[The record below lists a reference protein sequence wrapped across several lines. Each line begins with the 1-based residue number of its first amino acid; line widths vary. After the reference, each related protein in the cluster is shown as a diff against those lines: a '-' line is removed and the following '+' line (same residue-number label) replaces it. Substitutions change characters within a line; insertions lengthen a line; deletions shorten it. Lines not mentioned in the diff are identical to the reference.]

1 MKAHNK
7 EISEEKANE
16 TVKEKRA
23 FDEEEYRKKLE
34 KKKKLKII
42 IPIVSI
48 SVLIIVAFFCT
59 GFALFNKNNN
69 KIISK
74 ISIEDMQVS
83 GLTQKEVEEK
93 LDNKIKERLEKD
105 VILKS
110 GDFEYTLNLN
120 QIEAKYNVQKAVEEA
135 FETGRNGN
143 IIENNFEIIRTMT
156 KGKNIKL
163 EFEYNDKILTGLIE
177 EISLSIPDAVEEPS
191 YSIEGDKLHIVK
203 GKEGKTINKESLK
216 TAIEEIL
223 NNFNKEM
230 KIDLDIINKKPEEID
245 IEKIYNEV
253 YKEPKDAYYTKDPF
267 TIYPHEDGIKFN
279 LDDAKEI
286 LKDDKEEY
294 EIKLEITQPK
304 VKTGDLGTEA
314 FPDLL
319 STYSTK
325 YDAGLASRT
334 NNMVLAMRSLDGVV
348 VNPGEVFS
356 YNKTLGQR
364 TKAKGY
370 QEAGG
375 YAGGRVVQL
384 VGGGICQVSSTLY
397 NAALYANLEIVE
409 RYNHMFNT
417 IYAGAGRDATVSYG
431 TLDFKFKNT
440 RKYPIMIKTSIGSGI
455 CKISIFGIKED
466 VEYEIEI
473 STKILGYTPYSTIYE
488 NDYSLA
494 EGTEKVEQ
502 SGMNGCRSVT
512 YKIVKLNGQ
521 EISNTVLSNDSYD
534 PMNRIIKRGAKK
546 TAQVNNTPV
555 QQPVVEQ
562 PVQTQ
567 PSPEPEP
574 NTQPEPQPTE
584 PETPQTVPDEEPP
597 EVPNPPEN
605 TEGD

>member
-1 MKAHNK
+1 MKAYNK
-7 EISEEKANE
+7 EIDEKKANE
-16 TVKEKRA
+16 NLKKREA
-23 FDEEEYRKKLE
+23 FNEEEYRKKIE
-34 KKKKLKII
+34 KKNKLKVI
-42 IPIVSI
+42 IPII
-48 SVLIIVAFFCT
+48 SVSVLVIVGFLCT
-59 GFALFNKNNN
+59 GFALFNKNSN

-74 ISIEDMQVS
+74 ISIENMQVS
-83 GLTQKEVEEK
+83 GLTQKEVEDK
-93 LDNKIKERLEKD
+93 LEEQVKDRLEKD
-105 VILKS
+105 IILKS
-110 GDFEYTLNLN
+110 DGFEYTIKLS
-120 QIEAKYNVQKAVEEA
+120 QIEAKYNIQKAVEEA
-135 FETGRNGN
+135 FKTGRDGN
-143 IIENNFEIIRTMT
+143 IFSNNFEIIETMS
-156 KGKNIKL
+156 KGKNIEL
-163 EFEYNDKILTGLIE
+163 EFEYNENILDSLIE
-177 EISLSIPDAVEEPS
+177 EISLGIPDAVEEPS
-191 YSIEGDKLHIVK
+191 YSIDGNKLHIVK
-203 GKEGKTINKESLK
+203 GKEGKTIDKESLK
-216 TAIEEIL
+216 NKIVNIL

-230 KIDLDIINKKPEEID
+230 KIDLDIVNKKPEKID
-245 IEKIYNEV
+245 IEKIYSEV

-267 TIYPHEDGIKFN
+267 TIYPHEDGINFN
-279 LDDAKEI
+279 IDEAKEL
-286 LKDDKEEY
+286 LKEDKEEY
-294 EIKLEITQPK
+294 EIKLEITSPK
-304 VKTGDLGTEA
+304 IKTGDLGTEA

-325 YDAGLASRT
+325 YDAGLVSRT
-334 NNMVLAMRSLDGVV
+334 NNMVLAMKSLDGVV

-440 RKYPIMIKTSIGSGI
+440 RKYPVMIKTSIGSGI

-473 STKILGYTPYSTIYE
+473 STKILSYTPYSTIYE
-488 NDYSLA
+488 DDYSLP
-494 EGTEKVEQ
+494 EGKEKVEQ

-546 TAQVNNTPV
+546 TTQVNSTPEP
-555 QQPVVEQ
+555 QPVVEQ
-562 PVQTQ
+562 PAQ
-567 PSPEPEP
+567 PQSSPEPET

-584 PETPQTVPDEEPP
+584 PETPSNVPDE
-597 EVPNPPEN
+597 NPPEPPDN
-605 TEGD
+605 SESNEGD